1 ETKSKMLATLNDMQH
16 MTEATLAFARDD
28 AATEPTRSVDL
39 AALIESVVDDLADLG
54 RPVNFAEA
62 PRLPYPCRP
71 TSLKRALS
79 NLIDNAIEYGQRAR
93 VALENRPEGPAIIV
107 DDDGPG
113 ISEGMIEE
121 VFKPFVRLEESRNR
135 ATGGTRHGLSIS
147 RSIVLSHG
155 GELRLTNRTAGG
167 LRAEIRLP
175 TAGDTRVAA

>member
-1 ETKSKMLATLNDMQH
+1 NNMQERLRRFVNDRTRMLAAIGHDLRTPITSLRLRAELLDDEETKSKMLVTLNDMQH

-79 NLIDNAIEYGQRAR
+79 NLIENAI
-93 VALENRPEGPAIIV
+93 
-107 DDDGPG
+107 
-113 ISEGMIEE
+113 
-121 VFKPFVRLEESRNR
+121 
-135 ATGGTRHGLSIS
+135 
-147 RSIVLSHG
+147 
-155 GELRLTNRTAGG
+155 
-167 LRAEIRLP
+167 
-175 TAGDTRVAA
+175 